1 MASILAGGL
10 GALSIGKKLF
20 TIGKSVLGIGS
31 KVKSGADALRIGT
44 KLAGHA
50 GTAFTAGNALLGK
63 VKETKDKMNA
73 IKANP
78 MSAMNYAP
86 QQLQQ
91 QFQQV
96 RQLPQQFQQIKA
108 NPMSAMNYAPQQ
120 LQQQFQQVRQ
130 MPQQIQQQYQQ
141 VRQMPQQFTT
151 QIKNQFPTQFDS
163 QYVNQ
168 LLPKKIK
175 ADPFAATL

>member
-73 IKANP
+73 I
-78 MSAMNYAP
+78 
-86 QQLQQ
+86 
-91 QFQQV
+91 
-96 RQLPQQFQQIKA
+96 RA

-130 MPQQIQQQYQQ
+130 MPQQLQQQYQQ

-175 ADPFAATL
+175 ADPYSARLL

>member
-73 IKANP
+73 IRANP
-78 MSAMNYAP
+78 MSAMNYASP
-86 QQLQQ
+86 
-91 QFQQV
+91 
-96 RQLPQQFQQIKA
+96 
-108 NPMSAMNYAPQQ
+108 Q

-130 MPQQIQQQYQQ
+130 MPQQLQQQYQQ
-141 VRQMPQQFTT
+141 VRRMPQQLQQSFQPIQQQLSSQLTQVRQLPQQFTSQVRT
-151 QIKNQFPTQFDS
+151 QLPQFPTQFGNQYAS
-163 QYVNQ
+163 QIPRKQIDKYTVGH
-168 LLPKKIK
+168 L
-175 ADPFAATL
+175 